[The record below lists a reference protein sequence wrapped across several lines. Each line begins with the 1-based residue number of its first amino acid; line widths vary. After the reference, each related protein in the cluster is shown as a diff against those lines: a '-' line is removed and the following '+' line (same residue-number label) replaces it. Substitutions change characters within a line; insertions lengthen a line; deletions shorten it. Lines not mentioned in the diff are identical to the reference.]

1 MSGRF
6 IAIVGPSGVGK
17 DSVMQ
22 AMAQADP
29 SLHLARRLITRSSDA
44 GGEDFEGVSR
54 AEFGARRDAGAF
66 ALWWQAHGLCY
77 GIPAEVDTLLEA
89 GTDVIANL
97 SRSVLEQA
105 LKRFERCEICLLTA
119 SIDVL
124 QSRLEH
130 RAREDRV
137 EITKRLERAHYKMP
151 DHLNAHILENSGP
164 LSRTVQQAFEVLN
177 LSQPKPNELQT
188 GAFPRSAPI
197 K

>member
-22 AMAQADP
+22 TMSQAEP
-29 SLHLARRLITRSSDA
+29 SLHLVRRVITRPSDA
-44 GGEDFEGVSR
+44 GGEKIEGVSR
-54 AEFGARRDAGAF
+54 AEFDARRNAGAF
-66 ALWWQAHGLCY
+66 ALWWQAHGLSY
-77 GIPAEVDTLLEA
+77 GIPAEIDGLLET

-124 QSRLEH
+124 QSRLEN
-130 RAREDRV
+130 RGREDRA
-137 EITKRLERAHYKMP
+137 EIAKRLERATYQIP
-151 DHLNAHILENSGP
+151 NHLEAHVLDNSGP
-164 LSRTVQQAFEVLN
+164 LLQTVQQAFEVLN
-177 LSQPKPNELQT
+177 PSHAKPKDNR
-188 GAFPRSAPI
+188 ASASP
-197 K
+197 KSAATK